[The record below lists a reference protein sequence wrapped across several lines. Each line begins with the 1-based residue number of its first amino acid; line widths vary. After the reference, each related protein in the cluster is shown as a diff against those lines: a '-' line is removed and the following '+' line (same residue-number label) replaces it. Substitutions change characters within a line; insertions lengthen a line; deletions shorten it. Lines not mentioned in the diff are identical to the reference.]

1 MGLFGSK
8 ENHDLEVKQV
18 TMTVGQAVAD
28 LRNEIHK
35 RNEAIQSK
43 IHGLEHEATSEK
55 VQIEKLVNDLIAQEA
70 AGDTK
75 GQAETEK
82 LLAQMRSRQEN
93 IKSQIEV
100 FTASLADKGFVRPG
114 LKEVF
119 ELANYAQEER
129 VQEDARKNA
138 EIQTLE
144 QQLLDLREKLLQL
157 HGSARASS
165 QQQQR
170 DLREIASLLPLIERR
185 PIEQDQEVPYL
196 RAFTQGARTEA
207 LEQYLSRPEPALS
220 PQQLRDGIVIKLPPQ
235 SGQMGETRDLCRGE
249 HTSSGFIAQQ

>member
-18 TMTVGQAVAD
+18 TMTAGQAVAD

-100 FTASLADKGFVRPG
+100 FTASLANKDFIKPG

-119 ELANYAQEER
+119 EVADAAQQER
-129 VQEDARKNA
+129 IQENARKNA
-138 EIQTLE
+138 GIQVLE
-144 QQLLDLREKLLQL
+144 KQLLETREKLLQL
-157 HGSARASS
+157 HGSARSSSQKQQRDQQEIASLLALIEQRPVENPITYLQAFAQGATPEMLERYLVRTS
-165 QQQQR
+165 PGWAPQQQQR
-170 DLREIASLLPLIERR
+170 DG
-185 PIEQDQEVPYL
+185 V
-196 RAFTQGARTEA
+196 
-207 LEQYLSRPEPALS
+207 
-220 PQQLRDGIVIKLPPQ
+220 VIKLPPQ
-235 SGQMGETRDLCRGE
+235 SGQVGETRSLCRGE
-249 HTSSGFIAQQ
+249 HTSSGFIAQ